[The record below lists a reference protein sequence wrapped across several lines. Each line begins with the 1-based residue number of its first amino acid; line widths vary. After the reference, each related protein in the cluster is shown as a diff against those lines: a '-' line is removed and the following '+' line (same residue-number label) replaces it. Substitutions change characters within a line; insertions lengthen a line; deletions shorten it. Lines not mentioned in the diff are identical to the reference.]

1 MSNYKAIIYDLDNT
15 IFPADTITMAVA
27 QPLLDAIRKD
37 SGNILSPQ
45 LLEEAIADCYKISI
59 RDVAKKYCF
68 SQHMLK
74 EALKAFTTMQ
84 IDYQLH
90 PYSDYNFIRQIP
102 GIRFLVTSGNTYFQN
117 LKISNLG
124 IKSDFQEIYIH
135 DDEDSSFEGKLKIFQ
150 SIRNKYHLTNQ
161 RVMVVGDNPSSE
173 IAAGN
178 KLKMT
183 TVQILREG
191 VLKSDS
197 ANFHISSFME
207 LKHLK

>member
-1 MSNYKAIIYDLDNT
+1 MRNYKAIIYDLDNT
-15 IFPADTITMAVA
+15 MFPADTITMEVA
-27 QPLLDAIRKD
+27 QPVLNAIRRSNGD
-37 SGNILSPQ
+37 ILSPQ
-45 LLEEAIADCYKISI
+45 LLEEALADCYKISI

-68 SQHMLK
+68 SQNMLD
-74 EALKAFTTMQ
+74 EALKAFSTMQ

-90 PYSDYNFIRQIP
+90 PYSDYHCIRQIP

-124 IKSDFQEIYIH
+124 IQNDFQEIYIH
-135 DDEDSSFEGKLKIFQ
+135 DDEDSSFEGKVKIFQ
-150 SIRNKYHLTNQ
+150 SIQDKYHLNKQ

-197 ANFHISSFME
+197 ANFHISSFIE